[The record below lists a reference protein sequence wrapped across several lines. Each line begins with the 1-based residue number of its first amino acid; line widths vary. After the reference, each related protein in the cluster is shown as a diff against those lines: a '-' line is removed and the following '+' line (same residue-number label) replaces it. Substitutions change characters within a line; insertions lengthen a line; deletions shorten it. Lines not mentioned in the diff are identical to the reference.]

1 MMFCALS
8 SAKGM
13 NVKMDKTW
21 TTIFYQETNPVR
33 RMELL
38 RENTG
43 NGERKEEQYRNQLWI
58 ARYGKSSP
66 VKDEFVGCLL
76 DLKYLA
82 EVITIDWGGKRRKQ
96 GMQII
101 DTFGM
106 SEIESRDELYHKIL
120 LEELQNVFL
129 KYIEVSRN
137 GRDFTS
143 FVFGVGQLTEEGI
156 AKKIAQQIN
165 MIAFQAPHLLH
176 MDKEFALLQEA
187 ALLAFRQLY
196 PNKEYFSENNLPF

>member
-1 MMFCALS
+1 
-8 SAKGM
+8 
-13 NVKMDKTW
+13 MDKTW

-101 DTFGM
+101 DTLGM

-176 MDKEFALLQEA
+176 KEFALLQEA

>member
-66 VKDEFVGCLL
+66 VKD
-76 DLKYLA
+76 
-82 EVITIDWGGKRRKQ
+82 
-96 GMQII
+96 
-101 DTFGM
+101 
-106 SEIESRDELYHKIL
+106 
-120 LEELQNVFL
+120 
-129 KYIEVSRN
+129 
-137 GRDFTS
+137 
-143 FVFGVGQLTEEGI
+143 
-156 AKKIAQQIN
+156 
-165 MIAFQAPHLLH
+165 
-176 MDKEFALLQEA
+176 
-187 ALLAFRQLY
+187 
-196 PNKEYFSENNLPF
+196 